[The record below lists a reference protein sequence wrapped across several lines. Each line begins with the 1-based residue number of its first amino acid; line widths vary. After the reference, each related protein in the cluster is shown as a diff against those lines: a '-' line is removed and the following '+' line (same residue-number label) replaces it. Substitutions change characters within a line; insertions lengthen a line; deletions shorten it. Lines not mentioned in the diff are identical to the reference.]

1 MIIQS
6 LKSLQSESHDDIIK
20 KYDEKL
26 SNLRGKS
33 IDTNV
38 ISKVLE
44 FNKYLKRTQL
54 TLTVINNICQ
64 SFRQFLVFFSEI
76 KNNNYEQFSILY
88 NYLLPEYEKTCLS
101 NYLNHDTSGRVIFS
115 DENDERMAS
124 FVNKIVFK
132 SLFRNK

>member
-54 TLTVINNICQ
+54 TLTVISNIWQ